1 MPFLSLPYMC
11 SLSVDTLCF
20 CPLTLC
26 SHCSGLR
33 PPYCLFSSGGIL
45 SLPKAHLILTDR
57 PIMTWT
63 PWLALLLLAAGVS
76 CAILTLTS
84 RIVMSGLVSFMA
96 KDGVLLACLSS
107 REFKNLQRIKFN
119 KLLLDLKATSGCK
132 NIYNTLSRRSLWKGH
147 RKRMLSKNPAWVS
160 KLLATK

>member
-1 MPFLSLPYMC
+1 
-11 SLSVDTLCF
+11 
-20 CPLTLC
+20 
-26 SHCSGLR
+26 
-33 PPYCLFSSGGIL
+33 
-45 SLPKAHLILTDR
+45 
-57 PIMTWT
+57 MTWT

-84 RIVMSGLVSFMA
+84 RIVMRGLVSFMA

-132 NIYNTLSRRSLWKGH
+132 NIYNTLSRRSL
-147 RKRMLSKNPAWVS
+147 
-160 KLLATK
+160 